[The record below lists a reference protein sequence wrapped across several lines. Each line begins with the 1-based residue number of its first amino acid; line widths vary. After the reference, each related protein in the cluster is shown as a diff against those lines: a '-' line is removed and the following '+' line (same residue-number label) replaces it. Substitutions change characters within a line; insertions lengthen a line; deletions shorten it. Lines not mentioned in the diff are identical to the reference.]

1 MNFLNIG
8 FPELLLVLII
18 MLIVMGP
25 GKMQEGARNLA
36 RLIRK
41 VVRSESWRNFT
52 GIYNEIKS
60 YPQEIMKEVELEET
74 LQELKELND
83 QTRKEFDEI
92 QREMKAIDL
101 KNEQDQLS
109 SDEEKHESD

>member
-8 FPELLLVLII
+8 LPELLTVLII
-18 MLIVMGP
+18 MMIVLGP

-41 VVRSESWRNFT
+41 VSRSESWRNFT
-52 GIYNEIKS
+52 GIYHEIKS

-74 LQELKELND
+74 LQELKELNE
-83 QTRKEFDEI
+83 QTRKESAEI
-92 QREMKAIDL
+92 QKELKAIDRM
-101 KNEQDQLS
+101 NEQAQPS
-109 SDEEKHESD
+109 SEEEKHESD